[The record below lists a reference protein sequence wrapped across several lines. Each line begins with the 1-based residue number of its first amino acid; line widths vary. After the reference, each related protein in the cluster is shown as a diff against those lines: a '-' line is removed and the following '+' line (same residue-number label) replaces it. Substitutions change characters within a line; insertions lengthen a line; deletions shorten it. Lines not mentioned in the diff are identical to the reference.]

1 MYAFTMTEQTQ
12 LRRGLSLPLLVL
24 YGLGTTIGAGIYA
37 LVGKIAGESGYLAP
51 LAFLLAAAMASLTAL
66 SFGELCRRY
75 PYSAG
80 EAFYVREAF
89 HWEWV
94 STLVGLLVVLTG
106 LVSAA
111 ALVNGFIG
119 YLGEFIEVQPSLTIL
134 LVCLSLGMLAG
145 WGIAESVSL
154 AALVTLIE
162 IGGLLVIVW
171 LGLEQSTNPLIS
183 WIAHLPEQ
191 NWNNLGLIFAGAT
204 LAFYAF
210 IGFEDMVNVAEEVR
224 DVKTTMPRAIILTL
238 VISTLIY
245 LLLMMVAVLTVS
257 PSELAK
263 SDAPLPLVYRQITG
277 EDSTLISVIGLFA
290 IINGALI
297 QIIMAARVL
306 YGQATMGQLPKVL
319 AHINVRTQT
328 PLIATALVTSLVLV
342 LALIGDLAG
351 LARTT
356 SILMLTVFAFI
367 NLALWQIKRRDP
379 NLADFKPLPIWIPV
393 VGFFVS
399 SGIVLN
405 ELAHSLGELT
415 V

>member
-1 MYAFTMTEQTQ
+1 MTEQTQ

-134 LVCLSLGMLAG
+134 LVCLLLGMLAG

-263 SDAPLPLVYRQITG
+263 SDAPLPLVYRQLTG

-297 QIIMAARVL
+297 QIIMAA
-306 YGQATMGQLPKVL
+306 L
-319 AHINVRTQT
+319 A
-328 PLIATALVTSLVLV
+328 
-342 LALIGDLAG
+342 
-351 LARTT
+351 
-356 SILMLTVFAFI
+356 FA
-367 NLALWQIKRRDP
+367 A
-379 NLADFKPLPIWIPV
+379 
-393 VGFFVS
+393 S
-399 SGIVLN
+399 
-405 ELAHSLGELT
+405 
-415 V
+415 

>member
-134 LVCLSLGMLAG
+134 LVCLLLGMLAG

-263 SDAPLPLVYRQITG
+263 SDAPLPLVYRQLTG

>member
-1 MYAFTMTEQTQ
+1 
-12 LRRGLSLPLLVL
+12 
-24 YGLGTTIGAGIYA
+24 
-37 LVGKIAGESGYLAP
+37 
-51 LAFLLAAAMASLTAL
+51 
-66 SFGELCRRY
+66 
-75 PYSAG
+75 
-80 EAFYVREAF
+80 
-89 HWEWV
+89 
-94 STLVGLLVVLTG
+94 
-106 LVSAA
+106 
-111 ALVNGFIG
+111 
-119 YLGEFIEVQPSLTIL
+119 
-134 LVCLSLGMLAG
+134 MLAG

-263 SDAPLPLVYRQITG
+263 SDAPLPLVYRQLTG

>member
-1 MYAFTMTEQTQ
+1 MTEQTQ
-12 LRRGLSLPLLVL
+12 LRRGLSLLLLVL

-134 LVCLSLGMLAG
+134 LVCLLLGMLAG

-263 SDAPLPLVYRQITG
+263 SDAPLPLVYRQLTG

>member
-1 MYAFTMTEQTQ
+1 MTEQTQ

>member
-134 LVCLSLGMLAG
+134 LVCLLLGMLAG

-171 LGLEQSTNPLIS
+171 LGLEQSTNPLNS

-263 SDAPLPLVYRQITG
+263 SDAPLPLVYRQLTG

>member
-1 MYAFTMTEQTQ
+1 MAGHAQ
-12 LRRGLSLPLLVL
+12 LKRRLSLPLLVL

-51 LAFLLAAAMASLTAL
+51 FAFLLAAAMASLTAL

-94 STLVGLLVVLTG
+94 STLVGMLVVLTG

-111 ALVNGFIG
+111 ALVNGFLS
-119 YLGEFIEVQPSLTIL
+119 YLGEFIEITPGFTLVW
-134 LVCLSLGMLAG
+134 VCLLLGALAG

-154 AALVTLIE
+154 AALITLIE

-171 LGLEQSTNPLIS
+171 LGLEQSTSPIIT
-183 WIAHLPEQ
+183 WIALLPETD
-191 NWNNLGLIFAGAT
+191 WSNLGLIFAGAT

-224 DVKTTMPRAIILTL
+224 DVETTMPRAIILTL
-238 VISTLIY
+238 LISTLIY
-245 LLLMMVAVLTVS
+245 LLLMLVAVLTIS
-257 PSELAK
+257 PEKLAESE
-263 SDAPLPLVYRQITG
+263 APLPLVYRQLTG
-277 EDSTLISVIGLFA
+277 QDSTIISVIGLFA

-319 AHINVRTQT
+319 AHIHARTQT
-328 PLIATALVTSLVLV
+328 PLVATALATSLVLAM
-342 LALIGDLAG
+342 ALIGDLAG

-367 NLALWQIKRRDP
+367 NLALWQIKRRHVDP
-379 NLADFKPLPIWIPV
+379 SGFRTLPIWVPV
-393 VGFFVS
+393 VGFLVS

-405 ELAHSLGELT
+405 ELLRVLVG
-415 V
+415 

>member
-1 MYAFTMTEQTQ
+1 MTEQTQ

-263 SDAPLPLVYRQITG
+263 SDAPLPLVYRQLTG

-306 YGQATMGQLPKVL
+306 YGQASMGQLPKVL

>member
-1 MYAFTMTEQTQ
+1 MTEQTQ

-134 LVCLSLGMLAG
+134 LVCLLLGMLAG

-263 SDAPLPLVYRQITG
+263 SDAPLPLVYRQLTG

-328 PLIATALVTSLVLV
+328 PLIATALVTSLVLA

>member
-1 MYAFTMTEQTQ
+1 MTEQTQ

-134 LVCLSLGMLAG
+134 LVCLLLGMLAG

-263 SDAPLPLVYRQITG
+263 SDAPLPLVYRQLTG

>member
-134 LVCLSLGMLAG
+134 LVCLLLGMLAG

-263 SDAPLPLVYRQITG
+263 SDAPLPLVYRQLTG

-319 AHINVRTQT
+319 THIHVRTQT
-328 PLIATALVTSLVLV
+328 PLIATALVTSLVLA

>member
-1 MYAFTMTEQTQ
+1 MTEQTQ
-12 LRRGLSLPLLVL
+12 FRRGLSLPLLVL

-66 SFGELCRRY
+66 SFGQLCRRY

-134 LVCLSLGMLAG
+134 LVCLLLGMLAG

-154 AALVTLIE
+154 AALVTMIE

-263 SDAPLPLVYRQITG
+263 SDAPLPLVYRQLTG

-415 V
+415 A

>member
-134 LVCLSLGMLAG
+134 LVCLLLGMLAG

-263 SDAPLPLVYRQITG
+263 SDAPLPLVYRQLTG

-306 YGQATMGQLPKVL
+306 YGQASMGQLPKVL

>member
-1 MYAFTMTEQTQ
+1 MTEQTQ

-263 SDAPLPLVYRQITG
+263 SDAPLPLVYRQLTG

>member
-1 MYAFTMTEQTQ
+1 MTEQTQ

-66 SFGELCRRY
+66 SFSELCRRY

-134 LVCLSLGMLAG
+134 LVCLLLGMLAG

-263 SDAPLPLVYRQITG
+263 SDAPLPLVYRQLTG

-319 AHINVRTQT
+319 DHINVRTQT

>member
-1 MYAFTMTEQTQ
+1 MTEQTQ

-66 SFGELCRRY
+66 SFGQLCRRY

-106 LVSAA
+106 LVAAA

-134 LVCLSLGMLAG
+134 LVCLLLGMLAG

-224 DVKTTMPRAIILTL
+224 DVTTTMPRAIILTL

-263 SDAPLPLVYRQITG
+263 SDAPLPLVYRQLTG
-277 EDSTLISVIGLFA
+277 EDSPLISVIGLFA

-367 NLALWQIKRRDP
+367 NLALKQIKRRDP
-379 NLADFKPLPIWIPV
+379 NLADFKPLPIWMPV

-415 V
+415 A

>member
-1 MYAFTMTEQTQ
+1 MTEQTQ

-134 LVCLSLGMLAG
+134 LVCLLLGMLAG

-263 SDAPLPLVYRQITG
+263 SDAPLPLVYRQLTG

-306 YGQATMGQLPKVL
+306 YGQASMGQLPKVL